1 MTSDISRCACQKAF
15 ADTYSQMEPHACL
28 QGRRESALSIV
39 TMQYF
44 GGIPGWEWEG
54 PWEADEWAYAP
65 DWSVMSYP
73 PSASSRSRNLVD
85 FVRRKRWV
93 RRRRR
98 QQTSPGGILL
108 HPAPACLRQATLPVQ
123 AGQRRQDNAE
133 PVCQPQVPDQVK
145 AETAAFAGG
154 CPPH

>member
-1 MTSDISRCACQKAF
+1 MQVQACTVHGNQLIL
-15 ADTYSQMEPHACL
+15 Y
-28 QGRRESALSIV
+28 
-39 TMQYF
+39 
-44 GGIPGWEWEG
+44 GIAGWEWEG

-98 QQTSPGGILL
+98 QQTSPGGVLL
-108 HPAPACLRQATLPVQ
+108 HPVPACLRQATLLVL
-123 AGQRRQDNAE
+123 AGQRRISLS
-133 PVCQPQVPDQVK
+133 
-145 AETAAFAGG
+145 AAGAK
-154 CPPH
+154 